1 MAHHSKFPLF
11 AFLALICTA
20 VSGCS
25 VHGPQYLTCD
35 PKQTEEIAR
44 QSAVNSAHIIF
55 NDGDSVKGYRVGIRK
70 DTTEWYEKDSLGN
83 LVSDVRHVAPTSD
96 ISAISIS
103 TPEALDHMLIGA
115 AVGAVLGAL
124 IYEGAKN
131 SDAPGQ
137 DESFGDQLVNGIA
150 LGIGFKWCTIGMGSL
165 CAVGGLVEGAGV
177 RKDYYV
183 DPMAGQPIH
192 WFNAQTD
199 STKVDTTAG
208 QPIHWFVAEPDSTK
222 VDTTAKADTTKFY

>member
-1 MAHHSKFPLF
+1 MLHHSKFPLF
-11 AFLALICTA
+11 ALLALMCA
-20 VSGCS
+20 VVSGCS

-35 PKQTEEIAR
+35 PQQTEEIER
-44 QSAVNSAHIIF
+44 QSTVNAAHIIF
-55 NDGDSVKGYRVGIRK
+55 NDGDSVKGYRVGVRK

-103 TPEALDHMLIGA
+103 TPKLDHMLIGA
-115 AVGAVLGAL
+115 AIGAVLGAL
-124 IYEGAKN
+124 IYEGAKAP
-131 SDAPGQ
+131 DAPGQ
-137 DESFGDQLVNGIA
+137 DESFGDQLVNGIVV
-150 LGIGFKWCTIGMGSL
+150 GIGFKWCTLGMGSL
-165 CAVGGLVEGAGV
+165 FAVGGLVEGAGV

-199 STKVDTTAG
+199 STKVDPTVR
-208 QPIHWFVAEPDSTK
+208 QPIHWFNAQTDSTK
-222 VDTTAKADTTKFY
+222 VDPTVRQPIHWFN

>member
-1 MAHHSKFPLF
+1 
-11 AFLALICTA
+11 
-20 VSGCS
+20 
-25 VHGPQYLTCD
+25 
-35 PKQTEEIAR
+35 
-44 QSAVNSAHIIF
+44 
-55 NDGDSVKGYRVGIRK
+55 
-70 DTTEWYEKDSLGN
+70 
-83 LVSDVRHVAPTSD
+83 
-96 ISAISIS
+96 
-103 TPEALDHMLIGA
+103 
-115 AVGAVLGAL
+115 
-124 IYEGAKN
+124 
-131 SDAPGQ
+131 
-137 DESFGDQLVNGIA
+137 
-150 LGIGFKWCTIGMGSL
+150 MGSL